1 MKFALAQ
8 IPFSAHV
15 LDAVP
20 TKSIDV
26 SQRVNRNSASMKIT
40 LIADV
45 IPPSNIVLRTP

>member
-8 IPFSAHV
+8 IPFLAHV

-26 SQRVNRNSASMKIT
+26 SQRINRNSALMKIT
-40 LIADV
+40 FIADV
-45 IPPSNIVLRTP
+45 ITPSSIVLRTL